1 MEQIGTI
8 NSNIKYRTEHI
19 GTIQS
24 NVKYTEWNSNLAMIM
39 NNFTYNNS
47 LSKEWKEMYNLLQEQ
62 DNVWGNGVK
71 YEIERFREGEGTG
84 GILVNV

>member
-1 MEQIGTI
+1 
-8 NSNIKYRTEHI
+8 
-19 GTIQS
+19 
-24 NVKYTEWNSNLAMIM
+24 MIM
-39 NNFTYNNS
+39 NNFTYNDS

-71 YEIERFREGEGTG
+71 YEIERCREGERTG